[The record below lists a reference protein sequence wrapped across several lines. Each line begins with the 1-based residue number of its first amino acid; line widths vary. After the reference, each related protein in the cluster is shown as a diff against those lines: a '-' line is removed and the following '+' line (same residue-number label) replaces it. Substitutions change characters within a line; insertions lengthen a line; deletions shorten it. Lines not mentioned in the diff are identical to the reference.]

1 MNPGTLDRKLQLQ
14 RQADGLFMVTST
26 GEYMTTAA
34 GERMT
39 TSIRKGMTTSSRK
52 GRFGAELDDWGLW
65 KSRMGKRLENRGS
78 ETSGNARE
86 RTAGQVTFRI
96 RYTAGLRSADR
107 LVDVTDGQAYD
118 IEEFLGDPRQG
129 WMEIICTRYRTPAN
143 ENQTYS

>member
-14 RQADGLFMVTST
+14 RQADGLFMVTAT

-39 TSIRKGMTTSSRK
+39 TGSRK
-52 GRFGAELDDWGLW
+52 GRFGAELDAWGLW
-65 KSRMGKRLENRGS
+65 KSRMGKRLEKRGS